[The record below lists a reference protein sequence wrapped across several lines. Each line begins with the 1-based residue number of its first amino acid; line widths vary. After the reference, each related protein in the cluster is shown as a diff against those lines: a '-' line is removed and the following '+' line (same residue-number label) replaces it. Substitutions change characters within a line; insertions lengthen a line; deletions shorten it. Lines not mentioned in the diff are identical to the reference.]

1 VWCGALRRERATGI
15 GGLVP
20 LPKLP
25 QTQRRTRFRLCG
37 IQAHGLYRYG
47 RRDNQVQFVARQ
59 VAGILRQM
67 RLDINLRR
75 RALVVGNTFSC
86 RRLRSSRHAPADE
99 AYLPGRTFAVATFER
114 GSTRLRPFTKPFG
127 QGTDSRKPRTCA
139 HSSRHWHLG
148 RCQQV
153 IRTAHRQSRSLPTFV
168 ARLHTADHRQ
178 FKLSRDR
185 CC

>member
-1 VWCGALRRERATGI
+1 VWCGALRGERATGL
-15 GGLVP
+15 GRMVP
-20 LPKLP
+20 LPELSE
-25 QTQRRTRFRLCG
+25 TQRRARFRLCG
-37 IQAHGLYRYG
+37 IQARGLCRYR
-47 RRDNQVQFVARQ
+47 RRDNKVQFIAWQ
-59 VAGILRQM
+59 MAGILRQM

-75 RALVVGNTFSC
+75 RALVSGNTFSC
-86 RRLRSSRHAPADE
+86 RRLRSSRHASADE
-99 AYLPGRTFAVATFER
+99 AYLPGRTPAVATSER
-114 GSTRLRPFTKPFG
+114 GSMRLRPFTKPFG
-127 QGTDSRKPRTCA
+127 QGTDSRKPRTGA

>member
-1 VWCGALRRERATGI
+1 VRRSALRGERATGL
-15 GGLVP
+15 GRMVP
-20 LPKLP
+20 LPELP

-37 IQAHGLYRYG
+37 IQTHGLRRYK
-47 RRDNQVQFVARQ
+47 RRDNQVQFIARQ
-59 VAGILRQM
+59 MAGILRQM
-67 RLDINLRR
+67 RLNINLRR
-75 RALVVGNTFSC
+75 RALVGRNTFSC
-86 RRLRSSRHAPADE
+86 RRLRSSRHVSTDE
-99 AYLPGRTFAVATFER
+99 AYLPGRTPAVATSER
-114 GSTRLRPFTKPFG
+114 GSTRLRPFTKPFW

-139 HSSRHWHLG
+139 HSSRHWHPG

-153 IRTAHRQSRSLPTFV
+153 IRTAHPQSRSLPTFV